1 MTKYCGNC
9 NRPVYHAEQMNAA
22 GGVYHRECFV
32 CVNPNCGRRLD
43 SRSYNEH
50 ENKLFCKFCYK
61 DQFGPSGIGFGML
74 CISKQQQKPEPVNGV
89 NSTHQN
95 NFNHVRFYGNL
106 QDGMS
111 I

>member
-1 MTKYCGNC
+1 MTKYCRNC
-9 NRPVYHAEQMNAA
+9 SRPVYHAEQINAA

-32 CVNPNCGRRLD
+32 CVNPSCGRRLD

-74 CISKQQQKPEPVNGV
+74 CISKQQQKPEPVNGI